1 MMKIGV
7 PKELTNHEYR
17 VGLTPPGVKALTQK
31 GHNVF
36 VELGAGLASGI
47 SNSEYIQAGALMV
60 DATEVWNC
68 EMIVKVKEPLPE
80 EFPMIKENQLILA
93 FLHLA
98 NNEQLQRY
106 LIAKKT
112 TALAYECVEKK
123 DGSLP
128 LLLPMSEVAGR
139 LVVMQAGTFLQKQYG
154 GNGQLLG
161 GVSGVESGHVVVIGA
176 GVAGR
181 SAVQMAVGLGAK
193 VTVLDTDLDKLRA
206 LDDLYQGRI
215 ETISSNQTNIGK
227 AVRNADVVISAILRS
242 KEKSPVVVSESMVRN
257 MKHGSVIM
265 DISVDQ
271 GASVETIDHV
281 TTYDHPVFEKYG
293 VLHYAVTNIPGA
305 TPFTSTYALT
315 NATLSYVITIADE
328 GIEEAMKKD
337 SALEKGVC
345 IMQGEIRK

>member
-1 MMKIGV
+1 MKIGV
-7 PKELTNHEYR
+7 PKELTTHEYR
-17 VGLTPPGVKALTQK
+17 VGLTPPGVKALTQL
-31 GHNVF
+31 GHSVF
-36 VELGAGLASGI
+36 VELGAGMASGI

-80 EFPMIKENQLILA
+80 EFSFIKENQLILA
-93 FLHLA
+93 FLHLT
-98 NNEQLQRY
+98 NNENLQRY
-106 LIAKKT
+106 LIAKKA

-139 LVVMQAGTFLQKQYG
+139 LVVMQAATFLQKQYG
-154 GNGQLLG
+154 GNGQLLS
-161 GVSGVESGHVVVIGA
+161 GVSGVERGHVVIIGA
-176 GVAGR
+176 GVTGKA
-181 SAVQMAVGLGAK
+181 ALKIANGLGAK

-215 ETISSNQTNIGK
+215 ETISSNQYNIAK
-227 AVRNADVVISAILRS
+227 AIRTADVVISAVLKS
-242 KEKSPVVVSESMVRN
+242 GEKSPIVITESMVKN
-257 MKHGSVIM
+257 MKKGSVIM
-265 DISVDQ
+265 DVSVDQ

-281 TTYDHPVFEKYG
+281 TTYEDPVFEKHG

-305 TPFTSTYALT
+305 TPYTSTYALA
-315 NATLSYVITIADE
+315 NATLSYVVAIADK
-328 GIEEAMKKD
+328 GLEAAMSSD

-345 IMQGEIRK
+345 IYKGMIK

>member
-1 MMKIGV
+1 MKIGV

-17 VGLTPPGVKALTQK
+17 VGLTPPGVKALTQL

-60 DATEVWNC
+60 DASEVWNC
-68 EMIVKVKEPLPE
+68 QMIVKVKEPLPE
-80 EFPMIKENQLILA
+80 EYPMIKENQLILA

-98 NNEQLQRY
+98 NNESLQRY
-106 LIAKKT
+106 LIEKKA

-123 DGSLP
+123 DGTLP

-139 LVVMQAGTFLQKQYG
+139 LVVMQACTFLQKQYG

-161 GVSGVESGHVVVIGA
+161 GVSGVESGHIVIIGA
-176 GVAGR
+176 GVAGKA
-181 SAVQMAVGLGAK
+181 AVKMATGLGTK
-193 VTVLDTDLDKLRA
+193 VTVLDTDLDKLHA

-227 AVRNADVVISAILRS
+227 AVRNADVVISAILKS
-242 KEKSPVVVSESMVRN
+242 GEKSSIIITESMVRN
-257 MKHGSVIM
+257 MKPGSVIM
-265 DISVDQ
+265 DVSVDQ
-271 GASVETIDHV
+271 GASVETIDRT
-281 TTYDHPVFEKYG
+281 TTYDDPVFEKYG

-305 TPFTSTYALT
+305 TPYTSTYALA
-315 NATLSYVITIADE
+315 NATLSYVVAIADH
-328 GIEEAMKKD
+328 GIQEAMAKNP
-337 SALEKGVC
+337 SLEKGVV
-345 IMQGEIRK
+345 IYNGKIQ

>member
-1 MMKIGV
+1 MKIGV

-17 VGLTPPGVKALTQK
+17 VGLTPPGVKALTQL
-31 GHNVF
+31 GHSVF

-60 DATEVWNC
+60 DANEVWNC

-80 EFPMIKENQLILA
+80 EYPQIKEKQMILA

-98 NNEQLQRY
+98 NNENLERY
-106 LIAKKT
+106 LIAKNV
-112 TALAYECVEKK
+112 TALAYECVENK
-123 DGSLP
+123 DGKLP

-139 LVVMQAGTFLQKQYG
+139 LIVMQAATFLQKQYG

-161 GVSGVESGHVVVIGA
+161 GVPGVESGHVVIIGA

-181 SAVQMAVGLGAK
+181 AAVQMAVGLGAK

-215 ETISSNQTNIGK
+215 ETISSNQYNIAK
-227 AVRNADVVISAILRS
+227 AVRNADVVISAILKS
-242 KEKSPVVVSESMVRN
+242 GEKSPVIITESMVRN

-265 DISVDQ
+265 DVSVDQ
-271 GASVETIDHV
+271 GASVETIDHI
-281 TTYDHPVFEKYG
+281 TTYDDPVFEKYG

-305 TPFTSTYALT
+305 TPYTSTYALA
-315 NATLSYVITIADE
+315 NATLSYVVSIADM
-328 GIEEAMKKD
+328 GIKKAMEKNL
-337 SALEKGVC
+337 ALKKGVC
-345 IMQGEIRK
+345 LYQGNKIR